1 MQFETES
8 AARADGKDII
18 ATNTISL
25 QYRYKTSIFFNDM
38 GIQDVTGL
46 LKSLRDSP
54 GPDF

>member
-8 AARADGKDII
+8 AARADGRDII

-25 QYRYKTSIFFNDM
+25 RYRYNTSIFFNDM
-38 GIQDVTGL
+38 GMKDVTGL
-46 LKSLRDSP
+46 LKSLGDSP